1 MGVIS
6 GLLFPCLTRFSF
18 IFLQA
23 KAGTLIEYIQTPI
36 LPSILDGGV
45 VFLIRMACD
54 DSVAAVV
61 VAAVFSLNALLCNPA
76 DEVGKS
82 CFPTTNAKWG
92 YRFFFLNYYKLH
104 LSYVKFILSF
114 CGLIGSI
121 ADDINLVSRSGG
133 SFFSACGHR

>member
-6 GLLFPCLTRFSF
+6 GLLFPCLTRLSF

-54 DSVAAVV
+54 DSVPAVV

-92 YRFFFLNYYKLH
+92 YRFFFCELLQIA
-104 LSYVKFILSF
+104 FIICKIHPLFLWSDRKH
-114 CGLIGSI
+114 C
-121 ADDINLVSRSGG
+121 R
-133 SFFSACGHR
+133 